1 MRLLFIEINADFGTF
16 SHFGLWKKTFEGR
29 TFVKDDTKV
38 LDRPEVRPQNL
49 LFDESSM
56 FVTYHWNERRF
67 WYFFVI
73 SDYGRSLF
81 GSVWPSWMIQK
92 CSTGPKLSRRT
103 FWTGKKQDGK
113 PEKSRFIEIYAD
125 FGSFRGLFGAVRR
138 LWSIRGAIWPEGHSF
153 ITSIRLEPV
162 SYEIVINISI
172 TPTLLTLYCE

>member
-1 MRLLFIEINADFGTF
+1 MEEDFRGPYVRQ
-16 SHFGLWKKTFEGR
+16 GR
-29 TFVKDDTKV
+29 Y
-38 LDRPEVRPQNL
+38 
-49 LFDESSM
+49 ESSRQARSKAAEPSLRWK
-56 FVTYHWNERRF
+56 FDVCHVSLKWTQILVLFRHL
-67 WYFFVI
+67 
-73 SDYGRSLF
+73 YGRSLF